1 MANNTYYMKTVLMAG
16 GRGTRIAELFP
27 DIPKPLIPVDG
38 MPILEREIRSLA
50 AQGFKDLILTVGYL
64 ADKIIAYFGDGSKL
78 GVKIEYFVEETP
90 LGNAGALFRL
100 KDKIGDEP
108 FLLLN
113 ADAAFDVDFNR
124 MLAFHKQH
132 GGLVTLFTHPNSHPY
147 DSGLIIA
154 DDKGNVNQ
162 WLAKEDERP
171 QWYNNR
177 VNAGLHVIDPKV
189 LDLSLR
195 NLEIDEET
203 GMPKGKVDL
212 DRKILKPLCGSGQM
226 YCYDSPEYVKDM
238 GTPERFHQVEAD
250 YRNGAVQAKNL
261 KNKQKA
267 IFLDRDGTINKYV
280 GFLRNIDDFELI
292 DGVSEAIKLI
302 NQSGYLAIV
311 VTNQPVIARG
321 EVSWDELH
329 EIHRKMETL
338 LGKDGV
344 YIDGMYICPHH
355 PDKGFEGERP
365 EYKIDCDCRKPKPG
379 LLLQAAKNFNIDLAE
394 SYMIGDSHIDV
405 EAGEN
410 AGVKASIKLEEN
422 APHTLDKVVL
432 NCITNK
438 IL

>member
-1 MANNTYYMKTVLMAG
+1 MKTVLMAG

-250 YRNGAVQAKNL
+250 YRNGTVQAKNL

-379 LLLQAAKNFNIDLAE
+379 LLLQAAKGFNIDLAE
-394 SYMIGDSHIDV
+394 SYMIGDSGRDI

-410 AGVKASIKLEEN
+410 AGVKGSCKVEEN
-422 APHTLDKVVL
+422 KAYGLLHIVES
-432 NCITNK
+432 